1 MRILVVKL
9 SSLGDIAQALPAVR
23 RIAART
29 GATIDWVVQ
38 PEYAFLVAALPFV
51 DTAIPFPRHRFL
63 PGLPAFLLAV
73 RRHRYDAVVDL
84 QGLLKS
90 AFAARCAPRRR
101 GAKCYGPATA
111 REGAG
116 RFYHAAPPLRSGPR
130 PHSARE
136 MLDVADL
143 LAPPPP
149 DEAPL
154 PPLRMD
160 LPPLPF
166 ESSDHTGPRIV
177 FTPFSRWPTKDW
189 PPDAFAAVGRRLCAE
204 YGARIRILGGPADVP
219 AGQALAAATGSSVH
233 NDCGRFSLLETC
245 AVIADSDLLVGV
257 DSGPLHWA
265 DALGIPLVA
274 VYGATDPVRTGP
286 FHQPES
292 VIAAESL
299 PCRPCHKRECAR
311 GDLACL
317 ATLSPDAVYR
327 AACARL

>member
-23 RIAART
+23 RLAART
-29 GATIDWVVQ
+29 GAAVDWVVQ
-38 PEYAFLVAALPFV
+38 PEYLPLVAALPFV
-51 DTAIPFPRHRFL
+51 ENAIPFPRRRFL
-63 PGLPAFLLAV
+63 PGLPAFLRAV
-73 RRHRYDAVVDL
+73 RRRRYDAVLDL

-90 AFAARCAPRRR
+90 AFAARCARRLR
-101 GAKCYGPATA
+101 GAKCFGPATA

-116 RFYHAAPPLRSGPR
+116 RFYHAVPPLRPGPR

-143 LAPPPP
+143 FAPPPP

-154 PPLRMD
+154 PPLQMD

-166 ESSDHTGPRIV
+166 VPSANTGPRIV
-177 FTPFSRWPTKDW
+177 FAPFSRWATKDW
-189 PPDAFAAVGRRLCAE
+189 PPAGFAEVGRRLCAE
-204 YGARIRILGGPADVP
+204 YGARIRILGGPADAP
-219 AGQALAAATGSSVH
+219 SGQALAAAIGPSAL
-233 NDCGRFSLLETC
+233 NDCGRFALPETL
-245 AVIADSDLLVGV
+245 AVIAESDLFVGV

-286 FHQPES
+286 FHHPES
-292 VIAAESL
+292 VVVAEGL

-317 ATLSPDAVYR
+317 ATLPPGAVYR
-327 AACARL
+327 ASCARL